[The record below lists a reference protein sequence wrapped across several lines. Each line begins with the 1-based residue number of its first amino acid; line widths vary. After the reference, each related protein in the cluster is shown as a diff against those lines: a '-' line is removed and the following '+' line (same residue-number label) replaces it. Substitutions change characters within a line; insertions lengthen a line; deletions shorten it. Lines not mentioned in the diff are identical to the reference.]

1 MIPDIIMNLLHDMF
15 LHFKND
21 TLIKYDNLDE
31 IICVTLVGM
40 LLEYVTP
47 YTNNEEPNVC
57 RLYTYFIKTSND
69 DSSKTLSSFTCP
81 ISLLQG
87 NQTLID
93 KLADELLMK
102 FEERLIKANNL
113 NMCRNCSSIHRS
125 IKDVYMNK
133 LIV

>member
-1 MIPDIIMNLLHDMF
+1 MNLLHDMF

-21 TLIKYDNLDE
+21 TLIKYDNLNE

-47 YTNNEEPNVC
+47 YTNNEEPNIC
-57 RLYTYFIKTSND
+57 RLYTYFIKTSNG

-81 ISLLQG
+81 TSLLQA
-87 NQTLID
+87 NQSLID
-93 KLADELLMK
+93 KVTDELLMK
-102 FEERLIKANNL
+102 FKERLIKANNL
-113 NMCRNCSSIHRS
+113 DMCKNYKSIHRS
-125 IKDVYMNK
+125 VKDVYMNK

>member
-1 MIPDIIMNLLHDMF
+1 MNLLHDMF

-21 TLIKYDNLDE
+21 TLIKYDNLNE

-47 YTNNEEPNVC
+47 YTNNEEPNIC
-57 RLYTYFIKTSND
+57 RLYTYFIKTSIG

-81 ISLLQG
+81 TSLLQA
-87 NQTLID
+87 NQSLID
-93 KLADELLMK
+93 KVTDELLMK
-102 FEERLIKANNL
+102 FKERLIKANNL
-113 NMCRNCSSIHRS
+113 DMCKNYKSIHRS
-125 IKDVYMNK
+125 VKDVYMNK